1 MRANE
6 VAKLVVD
13 VAFPIHQRRGRGLLE
28 SVYEVVRR
36 QDLEKRSIPV
46 QNQVPIPVEWD
57 DVRLAVGFRADLIA
71 EHGLNVGR
79 KSVEQIYPVHKKRRL
94 TDLHLADC
102 RLGLL
107 LNF

>member
-6 VAKLVVD
+6 VAKLVMH
-13 VAFPIHQRRGRGLLE
+13 VAFPIHQRRGPGLLE
-28 SVYEVVRR
+28 SVYEV
-36 QDLEKRSIPV
+36 
-46 QNQVPIPVEWD
+46 
-57 DVRLAVGFRADLIA
+57 VRLAVGFRADLIA

-79 KSVEQIYPVHKKRRL
+79 KSVEQIHPVHKKRRL
-94 TDLHLADC
+94 TDRHLADC